1 MTFNKFIIIIG
12 AFLGTYY
19 FVIILF
25 DLLKSKNNIVNT
37 FKHSVQFEKSQKP
50 IIISGDS
57 EEMNLPVNLGID
69 ENIKKYL
76 PSDGVVISEGAAEKK
91 SPIIDLGLETISGD
105 AHTLSAENL
114 SKFMFHRIFKPI

>member
-12 AFLGTYY
+12 ELLGIYY
-19 FVIILF
+19 FIIILF
-25 DLLKSKNNIVNT
+25 DLLKSNNSVVQTTN
-37 FKHSVQFEKSQKP
+37 HSVQFEKSEKT

-57 EEMNLPVNLGID
+57 EEMNLPVNFGID

-76 PSDGVVISEGAAEKK
+76 PSDDVVKSEGAVEKK

-105 AHTLSAENL
+105 AYTLSAENL
-114 SKFMFHRIFKPI
+114 SKFIMA

>member
-12 AFLGTYY
+12 GFLGIYY

-25 DLLKSKNNIVNT
+25 DLLKSNNSIAQATN
-37 FKHSVQFEKSQKP
+37 HSVQFEKSEKP
-50 IIISGDS
+50 IIISEDS
-57 EEMNLPVNLGID
+57 QEKNHPVNLEID

-76 PSDGVVISEGAAEKK
+76 PSDDLVKSEGVVKNK

-105 AHTLSAENL
+105 AYTLSAENL
-114 SKFMFHRIFKPI
+114 SKFMFH